1 MAGGSRRAVIA
12 ALIGNGLIAIT
23 KFVAAV
29 MTGSSAILAEAV
41 HSVVDTGNQGLLL
54 FGMRRAKLPPD
65 ADFPYGHGKEV
76 YFWAFVVAILLFSV
90 GAGVSLYEGV
100 HHLQHPEP
108 VRNVYVN
115 YVVLAL
121 AFVFEAVATSVAFRE
136 FRRRKGSTGY
146 LRAVRRSK
154 DPTLFTVL
162 FEDSAA
168 LLGLVTAFVGI
179 FLSSVTGNPVWDGL
193 ASVVIAIILAG
204 VAAWLAYECKG
215 LLIGESARSEIV
227 EGIRSLASA
236 EEGIEAVQRLMTLHM
251 GPGRILVNLSV
262 DFDDARSS
270 AELEAAVGRLERRMK
285 EAFPDVRWVFVEA
298 RGWSEHQAGSGDPAS
313 GI

>member
-1 MAGGSRRAVIA
+1 MAAGSRKAVIA
-12 ALIGNGLIAIT
+12 ALVGNGLIAIT

-54 FGMRRAKLPPD
+54 FGMHRAKLPAD

-76 YFWAFVVAILLFSV
+76 YFWAFVVAILIFAV
-90 GAGVSLYEGV
+90 GSGVSLYEGI
-100 HHLQHPEP
+100 HHLQDPGP

-115 YVVLAL
+115 YIVLAL
-121 AFVFEAVATSVAFRE
+121 AFVFEAVATSFAFRA
-136 FRRRKGSTGY
+136 FRSRKGSTGY
-146 LRAVRRSK
+146 LRAIRLSK

-179 FLSSVTGNPVWDGL
+179 FLSSVTGNPIWDGI
-193 ASVVIAIILAG
+193 ASVIIGVILAG
-204 VAAWLAYECKG
+204 VATWLAYECKG
-215 LLIGESARSEIV
+215 LLIGESARGETV
-227 EGIRSLASA
+227 EGIRALASA
-236 EEGIEAVQRLMTLHM
+236 EDSIVAVQRLMTLHM

-262 DFDDARSS
+262 DFDDARS
-270 AELEAAVGRLERRMK
+270 AGELEAAVSRLERDVK
-285 EAFPDVRWVFVEA
+285 HAYPNVRWVFVEA
-298 RGWSEHQAGSGDPAS
+298 RGWREHETGSGDSAS
-313 GI
+313 GT

>member
-1 MAGGSRRAVIA
+1 MAGGSRKAVIA
-12 ALIGNGLIAIT
+12 ALVGNGLIAIT

-29 MTGSSAILAEAV
+29 MTGSSAILAEAF

-54 FGMRRAKLPPD
+54 FGMRRARLPPD

-76 YFWAFVVAILLFSV
+76 YFWAFVVAILIFAV
-90 GAGVSLYEGV
+90 GSGVSLYEGI

-108 VRNVYVN
+108 VRNVYIN
-115 YVVLAL
+115 YIVLAL

-136 FRRRKGSTGY
+136 FRRRKGDTGY

-179 FLSSVTGNPVWDGL
+179 FLSSTTGNPVWDGL
-193 ASVVIAIILAG
+193 ASVVIGIILAS

-227 EGIRSLASA
+227 EEIRSLATA
-236 EEGIEAVQRLMTLHM
+236 EDGIAAVQRLMTLHM

-262 DFDDARSS
+262 DFEDARS
-270 AELEAAVGRLERRMK
+270 AGELEAAVSRIERRVK
-285 EAFPDVRWVFVEA
+285 DAFPDVRWVFVEA
-298 RGWSEHQAGSGDPAS
+298 RGWSEHRAESGDPAT
-313 GI
+313 GT